1 MIQIGSC
8 ETNDN
13 ETLGYG
19 LIIENEQVY
28 NYQRIIKHRS
38 YEQSYEVKHALY
50 LLSFK
55 DPDNSKLTSGFL
67 VVLRLVYPL
76 ICDVNFS
83 GSRGMAPFYVH
94 T

>member
-38 YEQSYEVKHALY
+38 YEQSYEDSNTLFTY
-50 LLSFK
+50 
-55 DPDNSKLTSGFL
+55 
-67 VVLRLVYPL
+67 
-76 ICDVNFS
+76 
-83 GSRGMAPFYVH
+83 
-94 T
+94 